1 MKSSA
6 VCVGDNC
13 IDYYL
18 PPINRDF
25 IGGNALN
32 VAVHMQT
39 CGISTAYVG
48 VVGNDADGQHI
59 LSVLAQ
65 KGLEISNLN
74 TLPGKTAQTHI
85 RLSPQGD
92 RQFVYEYLGPQES
105 LIFDDDAL
113 QFILGHRLIHTTQ
126 NGGVHLYLPHFRQS
140 RQALVSF
147 DFGERPAPDLIE
159 RTIGSVDVAFFS
171 LPEYLNDQ
179 AESLAREMFS
189 RGPALVV
196 VTLGAKGSLAFD
208 GNIYFES
215 TPPIDTVDTLGA
227 GDCYIG
233 VFIANWLQ
241 QKTVSTCMQV
251 ATHSAAKVCQHYGAW
266 PQVRI
271 FPD

>member
-92 RQFVYEYLGPQES
+92 RQFVYEYLGP
-105 LIFDDDAL
+105 
-113 QFILGHRLIHTTQ
+113 
-126 NGGVHLYLPHFRQS
+126 
-140 RQALVSF
+140 
-147 DFGERPAPDLIE
+147 
-159 RTIGSVDVAFFS
+159 
-171 LPEYLNDQ
+171 
-179 AESLAREMFS
+179 
-189 RGPALVV
+189 
-196 VTLGAKGSLAFD
+196 
-208 GNIYFES
+208 
-215 TPPIDTVDTLGA
+215 
-227 GDCYIG
+227 
-233 VFIANWLQ
+233 
-241 QKTVSTCMQV
+241 
-251 ATHSAAKVCQHYGAW
+251 
-266 PQVRI
+266 
-271 FPD
+271 